1 MLGYGKHRGVR
12 VHKRTQG
19 PWSGYQILP
28 ELVQT
33 PLHYACLL
41 LASSLTRCPP
51 PSENW
56 LLLFS
61 LQNPDLS
68 SLLSPRAYLFC
79 PAAPSMSPHHIST
92 GNTLFKLR
100 GHLFAAGLSI

>member
-19 PWSGYQILP
+19 PSSGYQILP
-28 ELVQT
+28 NPVQT

-41 LASSLTRCPP
+41 LASSLARCPP
-51 PSENW
+51 PPKDW

-68 SLLSPRAYLFC
+68 SLLLPGPTYSAPQHPAC
-79 PAAPSMSPHHIST
+79 PLITSHD
-92 GNTLFKLR
+92 R
-100 GHLFAAGLSI
+100 